1 MSRLSIEV
9 SEHQHQKIKAL
20 AALNGHTIREY
31 ILERTLPPETDSNE
45 EMTEAQA
52 LSKLE
57 AFLSPR
63 IKAAKKGQLSK
74 LSMDKIIAK
83 AKSQRRR

>member
-20 AALNGHTIREY
+20 AALNGRSIKEY
-31 ILERTLPPETDSNE
+31 ILEKTLPDTAAEDEN
-45 EMTEAQA
+45 MTEEQA
-52 LSKLE
+52 LAQLE

-63 IKAAKKGQLSK
+63 IKAAERGEFSSLTMQEILSK
-74 LSMDKIIAK
+74 AHAQDIA
-83 AKSQRRR
+83 